1 MRPFWLHGSI
11 NRLSDMYAFESSIFV
26 LDGQSRRLYV
36 LKRLPANATDAC
48 TALYHLDDEDGV
60 KLEFGLDGD
69 GLPALAITATSL
81 ADPIWAE
88 LSTSIMPMV
97 FQSGMGAGYNYL
109 AQAGV
114 RIELLRTEQGEDG
127 EFRLVLDGV
136 GVTYLEGTDPIQFKL
151 FQFDPSQTIYLAM
164 RSPDT
169 MGRVRYQ
176 GVEGL
181 DMDFLQISW
190 TASTAKAARR

>member
-1 MRPFWLHGSI
+1 MF
-11 NRLSDMYAFESSIFV
+11 
-26 LDGQSRRLYV
+26 V
-36 LKRLPANATDAC
+36 LKRVPANPADAC
-48 TALYHLDDEDGV
+48 TALYHLDDEYGV
-60 KLEFGLDGD
+60 KLEFGQDLD
-69 GLPALAITATSL
+69 GLPALAITPTSL
-81 ADPIWAE
+81 ADPIWTE

-114 RIELLRTEQGEDG
+114 RIDLLRTEQGADG

-151 FQFDPSQTIYLAM
+151 FQLDPSQVLYLAM

-169 MGRVRYQ
+169 LGRERYQ

-190 TASTAKAARR
+190 TASAAKAARK